1 MIKDFKKLYN
11 LYSDEFFNYDK
22 SSVFE
27 SIYRLLAIIVF
38 PLLKKLNPNFISFLS
53 ISCGFAALIISIFQD
68 ESILHIL
75 TIFLISFILDFSDG
89 MVARY
94 QKKLHFM
101 EDLSMVYLI

>member
-1 MIKDFKKLYN
+1 MINDFKKLYN

-53 ISCGFAALIISIFQD
+53 I
-68 ESILHIL
+68 
-75 TIFLISFILDFSDG
+75 
-89 MVARY
+89 
-94 QKKLHFM
+94 
-101 EDLSMVYLI
+101 